1 MGAGDVSG
9 GSAGDVSGNVGARLL
24 GWACGTEPGMPPGV
38 GDTGPFR
45 MLDGTTV
52 CCGCA
57 VGGGAARARGAAG

>member
-9 GSAGDVSGNVGARLL
+9 ASAGDVSGGGAGDVWGDARLL
-24 GWACGTEPGMPPGV
+24 GCACGTEPRVPPGV

-52 CCGCA
+52 
-57 VGGGAARARGAAG
+57 R